1 MPLAGVACQPCLEGG
16 RQMRTRAFFVAVI
29 FLTAF
34 LLGLYVGLARNSWE
48 RRAWAEEKRIMAAE
62 IEGWRELLKEEK

>member
-1 MPLAGVACQPCLEGG
+1 
-16 RQMRTRAFFVAVI
+16 MRTRAFFVAVI